1 MDQAVEFFASFL
13 NQTKSVNYHDS
24 FLNSTYEF
32 ISVINWKQDIWI
44 SILLL
49 IHLILFLF
57 VFLNRNN
64 HNLQFIILIF
74 ITILILNSE
83 NLNTL
88 LSKNHESFS
97 SQNYFDKSGI
107 FIGIFLSGPLI
118 LISLF
123 IIVYTLKVVA
133 QLLVTVKKNQ
143 IKQEMKKKE

>member
-1 MDQAVEFFASFL
+1 MDQAVEFFSTFL

-32 ISVINWKQDIWI
+32 ISVINWQQDFWI

-49 IHLILFLF
+49 IHLILFIF
-57 VFLNRNN
+57 VFINRNN

-88 LSKNHESFS
+88 LSKNHEKFS